1 MGLLKA
7 PGDDDRLLFQIVLL
21 HRLEVAV
28 APLGVRRAV
37 PPSTCT
43 IHRCPRLLSTSSSS
57 SSVWGF
63 SSCHDKTPESYE
75 SRGGGGGW
83 GIRTPEG
90 LHPTRFPSVRHRP
103 LGESSRR
110 STRRQ
115 PRATRKEY
123 IGPPIPGASPGR
135 WDLSR
140 GAGLP
145 ASAQRG
151 RTAGLGDA
159 PAGTVLEPYGA
170 SSTSS
175 GGGGGGSQPGA
186 GSGSLSLGPSCG
198 VIQRIPQ
205 DRKVARVSRLW
216 RVREGSSRARVEE
229 RTACRTRWPEGI
241 RPRHR
246 RPPPDRPWRG
256 LRPSRRRCG

>member
-1 MGLLKA
+1 M
-7 PGDDDRLLFQIVLL
+7 
-21 HRLEVAV
+21 
-28 APLGVRRAV
+28 
-37 PPSTCT
+37 
-43 IHRCPRLLSTSSSS
+43 SSSS

-63 SSCHDKTPESYE
+63 SSCHDKTPESRRF
-75 SRGGGGGW
+75 RGGGGGW

-123 IGPPIPGASPGR
+123 IGPSIPGASPGR

-140 GAGLP
+140 EAG
-145 ASAQRG
+145 R
-151 RTAGLGDA
+151 D
-159 PAGTVLEPYGA
+159 
-170 SSTSS
+170 
-175 GGGGGGSQPGA
+175 GSQPGA

-216 RVREGSSRARVEE
+216 RVREGSSRLPQRRGGLLGWQAGGLDGALHSSCCGTPRGSGSTAWRMGVLHEGPGLVQYGQLLAR
-229 RTACRTRWPEGI
+229 TPQT
-241 RPRHR
+241 
-246 RPPPDRPWRG
+246 
-256 LRPSRRRCG
+256 S

>member
-1 MGLLKA
+1 MGRKPDRA
-7 PGDDDRLLFQIVLL
+7 PAAGGTAEDR
-21 HRLEVAV
+21 
-28 APLGVRRAV
+28 
-37 PPSTCT
+37 
-43 IHRCPRLLSTSSSS
+43 
-57 SSVWGF
+57 
-63 SSCHDKTPESYE
+63 KTPELHGF
-75 SRGGGGGW
+75 RGGGGGW

-123 IGPPIPGASPGR
+123 IGTPIPGASPGR

-140 GAGLP
+140 E
-145 ASAQRG
+145 
-151 RTAGLGDA
+151 
-159 PAGTVLEPYGA
+159 V
-170 SSTSS
+170 
-175 GGGGGGSQPGA
+175 GGGGSQPGA

-216 RVREGSSRARVEE
+216 RVREGSSRLPVAAGRSARAAG
-229 RTACRTRWPEGI
+229 RRAR
-241 RPRHR
+241 R
-246 RPPPDRPWRG
+246 RPAVLLVYSTRVGVYCLGDGCTPRG
-256 LRPSRRRCG
+256 PGACSVRTTPCQWDPRFVE

>member
-1 MGLLKA
+1 MGCSCA
-7 PGDDDRLLFQIVLL
+7 WG
-21 HRLEVAV
+21 HR
-28 APLGVRRAV
+28 GRSGRRRRWGEGPAGS
-37 PPSTCT
+37 PPA
-43 IHRCPRLLSTSSSS
+43 SS
-57 SSVWGF
+57 GGE
-63 SSCHDKTPESYE
+63 CRKTPESHGF
-75 SRGGGGGW
+75 RGGGGGW

-123 IGPPIPGASPGR
+123 IGTPIPGASPRR

-140 GAGLP
+140 EL
-145 ASAQRG
+145 G
-151 RTAGLGDA
+151 RD
-159 PAGTVLEPYGA
+159 
-170 SSTSS
+170 
-175 GGGGGGSQPGA
+175 GSQPGA

-216 RVREGSSRARVEE
+216 RVREGSSRARAAEGQARAASTSSRRPVARSRMKP
-229 RTACRTRWPEGI
+229 RTASVWGMKGEDLMRATD
-241 RPRHR
+241 R
-246 RPPPDRPWRG
+246 RMSSARSVKAPGSQVGCAPV
-256 LRPSRRRCG
+256 

>member
-1 MGLLKA
+1 MGR
-7 PGDDDRLLFQIVLL
+7 GTN
-21 HRLEVAV
+21 
-28 APLGVRRAV
+28 RRPA
-37 PPSTCT
+37 
-43 IHRCPRLLSTSSSS
+43 
-57 SSVWGF
+57 G
-63 SSCHDKTPESYE
+63 EEE
-75 SRGGGGGW
+75 SRGGGRGGNEKPRGLVDPGGGGGGW

-123 IGPPIPGASPGR
+123 IGTPIPGASPGR

-140 GAGLP
+140 EL
-145 ASAQRG
+145 G
-151 RTAGLGDA
+151 RD
-159 PAGTVLEPYGA
+159 
-170 SSTSS
+170 
-175 GGGGGGSQPGA
+175 GSQPGA

-216 RVREGSSRARVEE
+216 RVREGSSRARAMG
-229 RTACRTRWPEGI
+229 RRGQWPPSGPG
-241 RPRHR
+241 RPVLH
-246 RPPPDRPWRG
+246 DR
-256 LRPSRRRCG
+256 

>member
-1 MGLLKA
+1 MGLFKA

-43 IHRCPRLLSTSSSS
+43 IRRCPRLLLMSSSS

-63 SSCHDKTPESYE
+63 SSCHDKTPESRRF
-75 SRGGGGGW
+75 RGGGGGW

-110 STRRQ
+110 STRRHRVQ
-115 PRATRKEY
+115 RERNISDRPSPGPARGGGICHAGPVSPHRPRVDAPQASGTHLPGQSSSPAARPRPRA
-123 IGPPIPGASPGR
+123 
-135 WDLSR
+135 
-140 GAGLP
+140 
-145 ASAQRG
+145 
-151 RTAGLGDA
+151 
-159 PAGTVLEPYGA
+159 
-170 SSTSS
+170 

-216 RVREGSSRARVEE
+216 RVREGSLRARAVKRAACCARLPEGDQASAPSTSARPPLE
-229 RTACRTRWPEGI
+229 RTSAE
-241 RPRHR
+241 
-246 RPPPDRPWRG
+246 
-256 LRPSRRRCG
+256 

>member
-43 IHRCPRLLSTSSSS
+43 IRRCPRLLSTSSSS

-140 GAGLP
+140 RAGW
-145 ASAQRG
+145 
-151 RTAGLGDA
+151 D
-159 PAGTVLEPYGA
+159 
-170 SSTSS
+170 
-175 GGGGGGSQPGA
+175 GSQPGA

-216 RVREGSSRARVEE
+216 RVREGSSRARAVK
-229 RTACRTRWPEGI
+229 RTA
-241 RPRHR
+241 
-246 RPPPDRPWRG
+246 
-256 LRPSRRRCG
+256 